1 MAVAENAEQCRAITA
16 DGDRC
21 SHAAQE
27 DGFCHQ
33 HDESDRTVDE
43 QSSGDGTQPTPGE
56 ETGDSDGEA
65 TAADDGAAD
74 DEDAEAENAT
84 DGTASDDPVDETA
97 DEPRTDDESGSDGG
111 AGAEETL
118 GDDGDE
124 VGNILE
130 VRETVHAVAE
140 RLIGQELDGVVEI
153 TRNGDDWLA
162 TVEVVE
168 RHAVPDT
175 QDILGKYEVVL
186 DTTGTV
192 TGYRRLDT
200 YRRGDTSRGD
210 IAP

>member
-1 MAVAENAEQCRAITA
+1 MAGTERAEQCNAITA
-16 DGDRC
+16 DGTRC
-21 SHAAQE
+21 SLPAQE

-43 QSSGDGTQPTPGE
+43 RSTHGETENTAGDGT
-56 ETGDSDGEA
+56 D
-65 TAADDGAAD
+65 TAADGAASADATAED
-74 DEDAEAENAT
+74 DAAAASRPDDASSPDDASRTDDGGEPDAGAGAGGDAEA
-84 DGTASDDPVDETA
+84 
-97 DEPRTDDESGSDGG
+97 
-111 AGAEETL
+111 
-118 GDDGDE
+118 DDG
-124 VGNILE
+124 VGSILE

-153 TRNGDDWLA
+153 TQNGDDWLA

-168 RHAVPDT
+168 RHAVPNT

-200 YRRGDTSRGD
+200 YRRGDTSQGD
-210 IAP
+210 ITP

>member
-1 MAVAENAEQCRAITA
+1 MSVAENAEQCRAITA

-43 QSSGDGTQPTPGE
+43 QSSGDETQPTPGD
-56 ETGDSDGEA
+56 ETEDSDDEA
-65 TAADDGAAD
+65 TAADDAAAND
-74 DEDAEAENAT
+74 GEEAESTT
-84 DGTASDDPVDETA
+84 DGAESDEPA
-97 DEPRTDDESGSDGG
+97 DEATEGSGTDDESGSDGG
-111 AGAEETL
+111 VGDEETL

-124 VGNILE
+124 VGSILE

-168 RHAVPDT
+168 RHAVPNT

-186 DTTGTV
+186 DTAGTV